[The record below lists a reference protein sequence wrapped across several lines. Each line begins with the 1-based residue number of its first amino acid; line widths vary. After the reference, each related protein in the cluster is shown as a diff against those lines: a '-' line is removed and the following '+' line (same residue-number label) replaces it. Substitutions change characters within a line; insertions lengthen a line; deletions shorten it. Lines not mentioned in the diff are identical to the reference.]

1 MDIVRVAAFAVA
13 AAIGAS
19 QAFGQSHEPDWR
31 VSGYTGKDV
40 ILYST
45 PDIARELDGVVLVWT
60 EQLNFKASQQA
71 VARADKNKRFTDAI
85 SGRYARSYV
94 PPFMLAGVSD
104 SCKSSQQKDCVAN
117 TAVHIAMIEEAANEK
132 LVRTELRTLYELD
145 CKNKRARPLQAVM
158 YANGGSPNV
167 LNDPDPAGWTNA
179 PPQSNLEWLLT
190 IVCNPA
196 IATVDNSPHEPGTR
210 AGASPRNG
218 QPR

>member
-1 MDIVRVAAFAVA
+1 MDLVRVAAFAVA
-13 AAIGAS
+13 VAIGAS

-40 ILYST
+40 ILYSA

-60 EQLNFKASQQA
+60 EQFNFKASQQA

-117 TAVHIAMIEEAANEK
+117 AAVHIAMIEEAANEN

-158 YANGGSPNV
+158 FANGGSPNV

-179 PPQSNLEWLLT
+179 PPQSNLDWLLT

-196 IATVDNSPHEPGTR
+196 IATVDNSAHEPDSR
-210 AGASPRNG
+210 AGASPKNG
-218 QPR
+218 Q